1 MIGKSQLI
9 ERSLVVA
16 ECWVDIVEPGERAI
30 GDSIE
35 GFRGA
40 HPPLSLQLGLDRLLS

>member
-16 ECWVDIVEPGERAI
+16 ECWVDIVEL
-30 GDSIE
+30 
-35 GFRGA
+35 GA
-40 HPPLSLQLGLDRLLS
+40 RSATASKASEVHIHPLSLQLGLDRLLS